1 MARALSPAL
10 PSKRSKTA
18 DFVVIGGGIVG
29 LTTAYELMNRQ
40 PDATIWLCDKEN
52 RVAAHQTGRNSG
64 VLHSGIYYKPGS
76 LKATLCREG
85 KEILQEFCSKHSISF
100 DVCGKVIVA
109 VEDGELPRLE
119 KILERGQHNQIP
131 CRMIGASELR
141 EIEPHVKGTAAIH
154 VPAAGIVDY
163 PRVCEVLA
171 DLLQANPENRIL
183 LDTQVRAATRREGFT
198 RLLTNRGEL
207 STRHVV
213 NCTGLHCDR
222 VGKTLGL
229 PSSAKIIPFR
239 GEYFEL
245 VRERQHLCRHLIYPV
260 PDPSFPFLGVHFTRM
275 IDGTVECGPNA
286 VLAFA
291 REGYG
296 KTTVNPRDVVDSLT
310 YPGFLRLMARHW
322 QKGLGEFWRSIS
334 KRAFVRALQ
343 RLMPEIQAGDLR
355 AAPSGVRAQA
365 LLPNGQLV
373 DDFLV
378 LQGDGVT
385 SINNAPSPAATASF
399 RIAQTI
405 VDAVEKNLQH

>member
-183 LDTQVRAATRREGFT
+183 LDTQVRAATRREGLT

-229 PSSAKIIPFR
+229 SSSAKIIPFR

-245 VRERQHLCRHLIYPV
+245 IRERQHLCRHLIYPV
-260 PDPSFPFLGVHFTRM
+260 PDPAFPFLGVHFTRM

-310 YPGFLRLMARHW
+310 YSGFLRLMARHW
-322 QKGLGEFWRSIS
+322 QKGLGEFWR
-334 KRAFVRALQ
+334 
-343 RLMPEIQAGDLR
+343 
-355 AAPSGVRAQA
+355 
-365 LLPNGQLV
+365 
-373 DDFLV
+373 
-378 LQGDGVT
+378 
-385 SINNAPSPAATASF
+385 
-399 RIAQTI
+399 
-405 VDAVEKNLQH
+405 

>member
-1 MARALSPAL
+1 MVQALNPTL
-10 PSKRSKTA
+10 PSSRSTTA

-109 VEDGELPRLE
+109 VEEGELPRLE
-119 KILERGQHNQIP
+119 KIFERGQHNQIP

-183 LDTQVRAATRREGFT
+183 LNTQVRTAARREGVT
-198 RLLTNRGEL
+198 RLQTNQGEL
-207 STRHVV
+207 KTRHVV

-222 VGKTLGL
+222 VGKALGL
-229 PSSAKIIPFR
+229 ASSAKIIPFR

-245 VRERQHLCRHLIYPV
+245 TQERQHLCRHLIYPV
-260 PDPSFPFLGVHFTRM
+260 PDPAFPFLGVHFTRM

-296 KTTVNPRDVVDSLT
+296 KTTINPRDLVDSLT

-322 QKGLGEFWRSIS
+322 HKGLGEFWRSVS

-343 RLMPEIQAGDLR
+343 RLMPEIEASDLR

-365 LLPNGQLV
+365 LLPDGQLV